1 MATTSEAA
9 AAAATAA
16 AATAK
21 QNALSALQNSIKA
34 KTTGVGVVNTAATAA
49 ASQTALNLSNQ
60 ATLAQMQATTDQ
72 SAANAAAAQ
81 KAQAD
86 AAAAQQQAAAYQV
99 QLAQAQS
106 AANNATSA
114 QALATQT
121 NQANAAA
128 QATALLQ
135 SYGLSADIGAGLTAL
150 AQNGL
155 DSTTIISILDA
166 PNPTTAITGL
176 NLQGSQL
183 TAANQLVT
191 SWQARF
197 PGNQARIAA
206 GLNPIDPATYIAN
219 ETAYKQV
226 MTMANIPASS
236 PLMQTSYLGNLMAQD
251 VSPAEVASRVST
263 ATSAIQNEDPMVI
276 AQLQS
281 QFGLSQ
287 SSLVSHLLDPTVT
300 APVIQQEYNAA
311 TIAAEAARAG
321 VAITVGNTGGN
332 VQGGGLL
339 NNNSLQMQLA
349 AQGVTQS
356 QAQQGFQAIAAE
368 QPALQS
374 IAGRYGAGVTGPQNV
389 GQALTA
395 ATFNTTGAAA
405 AQQQIN
411 LLKTAEASAFSGSAG
426 AVTGSL
432 GPRDTSGLQ

>member
-1 MATTSEAA
+1 MAVSDISVERMINLGVSPAKAASAAVAASNTTSAAGFNQVVSDAGGTVTTSPTYPPAGTPISQSASPNADGTFTITTVVADGKGGQTTTTSISGTPTATT
-9 AAAATAA
+9 
-16 AATAK
+16 
-21 QNALSALQNSIKA
+21 
-34 KTTGVGVVNTAATAA
+34 A
-49 ASQTALNLSNQ
+49 ASDAL
-60 ATLAQMQATTDQ
+60 
-72 SAANAAAAQ
+72 
-81 KAQAD
+81 
-86 AAAAQQQAAAYQV
+86 AAQQLV
-99 QLAQAQS
+99 
-106 AANNATSA
+106 NK
-114 QALATQT
+114 T

-135 SYGLSADIGAGLTAL
+135 SYGLSADIGAGITAL

-155 DSTTIISILDA
+155 DSTTITSILDA
-166 PNPTTAITGL
+166 PNPTTAITALG
-176 NLQGSQL
+176 LQGSQL
-183 TAANQLVT
+183 TAANQLIT

-226 MTMANIPASS
+226 MTMAGIPASS

-251 VSPAEVASRVST
+251 VSPAEVQQRVST

-281 QFGLSQ
+281 QYGLSQ
-287 SSLVSHLLDPTVT
+287 SSILSHLLDPTVSV
-300 APVIQQEYNAA
+300 PVIQQEYNAA

-356 QAQQGFQAIAAE
+356 QAQQGFQAIAAQ
-368 QPALQS
+368 QPALES
-374 IAGRYGAGVTGPQNV
+374 IAGRYGAGITGPANI

-411 LLKTAEASAFSGSAG
+411 LLKTAETSAFSGSAG

>member
-1 MATTSEAA
+1 MI
-9 AAAATAA
+9 
-16 AATAK
+16 
-21 QNALSALQNSIKA
+21 NL
-34 KTTGVGVVNTAATAA
+34 GVPEDKA
-49 ASQTALNLSNQ
+49 AS
-60 ATLAQMQATTDQ
+60 
-72 SAANAAAAQ
+72 AAVAG
-81 KAQAD
+81 
-86 AAAAQQQAAAYQV
+86 
-99 QLAQAQS
+99 S
-106 AANNATSA
+106 NATSA
-114 QALATQT
+114 EAFNTVVQQYGGTTTETPQYPAAGTVVSSNSTPNGDGTYTVTTVYADGKGGTYTQTTQGGTQNTGLTGATGSATQT

-128 QATALLQ
+128 QATALLE

-226 MTMANIPASS
+226 MTMAGIPASS
-236 PLMQTSYLGNLMAQD
+236 PLMQTSYLGNLMGQD
-251 VSPAEVASRVST
+251 ISPAEVQQRVSN
-263 ATSAIQNEDPMVI
+263 ATSAILNEDPMVI

>member
-1 MATTSEAA
+1 MATTDRQVEQQLAA
-9 AAAATAA
+9 VNAQIQTNSVNIAQALAAENQAAQ
-16 AATAK
+16 K
-21 QNALSALQNSIKA
+21 
-34 KTTGVGVVNTAATAA
+34 A
-49 ASQTALNLSNQ
+49 ASDAQ
-60 ATLAQMQATTDQ
+60 A
-72 SAANAAAAQ
+72 AAAAQ
-81 KAQAD
+81 KAQDQTTIAGM
-86 AAAAQQQAAAYQV
+86 QS
-99 QLAQAQS
+99 QLLQAQS

-226 MTMANIPASS
+226 MTMAGIPASS
-236 PLMQTSYLGNLMAQD
+236 PLQSTSYLGNLMAQD

-263 ATSAIQNEDPMVI
+263 ATSAIQNEDPAVI

-287 SSLVSHLLDPTVT
+287 STLVSHLLDPAVS
-300 APVIQQEYNAA
+300 APVVAQEYQAA

-332 VQGGGLL
+332 TQSGGLT
-339 NNNSLQMQLA
+339 NQNALQMQLA
-349 AQGVTQS
+349 AQGVTQAQAAQS
-356 QAQQGFQAIAAE
+356 FQTIAQQQPELQAIAARYGTGYTG
-368 QPALQS
+368 PANIGSALQ
-374 IAGRYGAGVTGPQNV
+374 
-389 GQALTA
+389 
-395 ATFNTTGAAA
+395 ATQFGLTGAAA
-405 AQQQIN
+405 AQAQ
-411 LLKTAEASAFSGSAG
+411 LSRLTTSETSAFSGSAG
-426 AVTGSL
+426 AATGSL
-432 GPRDTSGLQ
+432 GLRDTSGLQ

>member
-1 MATTSEAA
+1 MATTDRQVEQQLAA
-9 AAAATAA
+9 VSAQIQTNSVNIAQALAAE
-16 AATAK
+16 
-21 QNALSALQNSIKA
+21 
-34 KTTGVGVVNTAATAA
+34 
-49 ASQTALNLSNQ
+49 NQ
-60 ATLAQMQATTDQ
+60 
-72 SAANAAAAQ
+72 AAQ
-81 KAQAD
+81 KAASDAQA
-86 AAAAQQQAAAYQV
+86 AAAAQQAQDQTTIAGMQS
-99 QLAQAQS
+99 QLLQAQS

-128 QATALLQ
+128 QATALLE

-226 MTMANIPASS
+226 MTMGGIPASS

-263 ATSAIQNEDPMVI
+263 ATSAIQNEDPAVI

>member
-1 MATTSEAA
+1 MAKSNQLVDGSFMNTAGYNAGQAPVAKAPAVTAPVYATNPNTGYVEGGSQPITAAQTTTTPPPPAPTPVASATPAVPAGFTQAQVDAQIAA
-9 AAAATAA
+9 AIAAT
-16 AATAK
+16 
-21 QNALSALQNSIKA
+21 QNQD
-34 KTTGVGVVNTAATAA
+34 T
-49 ASQTALNLSNQ
+49 
-60 ATLAQMQATTDQ
+60 
-72 SAANAAAAQ
+72 ANAAAN
-81 KAQAD
+81 KAASISN
-86 AAAAQQQAAAYQV
+86 AAT
-99 QLAQAQS
+99 QS
-106 AANNATSA
+106 AAVLSG
-114 QALATQT
+114 
-121 NQANAAA
+121 
-128 QATALLQ
+128 
-135 SYGLSADIGAGLTAL
+135 YGLTGDIANGLVAMM
-150 AQNGL
+150 QNGL
-155 DSTTIISILDA
+155 DMTTITNILDSS
-166 PNPTTAITGL
+166 NPSATIQNLGL
-176 NLQGSQL
+176 SSSQL
-183 TAANQLVT
+183 ASANSLVT

-197 PGNQARIAA
+197 IGNQTRIAN
-206 GLNPIDPATYIAN
+206 GLNPLDPATYIAN
-219 ETAYKQV
+219 EQSYKQV
-226 MTMANIPASS
+226 MTMAGIPASS
-236 PLMQTSYLGNLMAQD
+236 PLQSTSYLGNLMAQD

-263 ATSAIQNEDPMVI
+263 ATSAIQNEDPAVI